1 MNRLVCYAMMAMLM
15 SGCATTGFNNLSL
28 PSFSIFNNLKSVQ
41 TDFDKGRIMEARARV
56 LSMDKKNEDYAKAR
70 AFLIR
75 KIEPARV
82 RLLNHYTA
90 RAKKAEANG
99 EWYSAKQTYDQAAT
113 FSLDP
118 SGLQKKRDA
127 MDVNFRQARMNALL
141 KERRIEDIELLSHQD
156 AYEAPKGVP
165 AKDEIFVRKR
175 QQFQEELQTRAELA
189 YSEAKRFLRKGY
201 PAVAYMEIESHLRLD
216 PQSASGKS
224 LQDEIKAALPK
235 GIVIPKLK
243 AVRGTTSGE
252 RSARRVV
259 LPKSVSVE
267 QIQALIKKGDLISAR
282 QYATVY
288 RREGGK
294 GASKLLK
301 QIQAS
306 IAVEAESKYNRG
318 SLFYR
323 KENLDLAI
331 QYWSDAVALEP
342 ENVEYSESLRRAQQL
357 KEHLE
362 LLRQSTEPEQAPAE
376 PAKGQ

>member
-1 MNRLVCYAMMAMLM
+1 MKRLVCYAMMAMLM
-15 SGCATTGFNNLSL
+15 SGCATTGIGNLSL
-28 PSFSIFNNLKSVQ
+28 PSFSIFNNFKSVQ
-41 TDFDKGRIMEARARV
+41 ADFDKGRIMEARARV

-90 RAKKAEANG
+90 RAKKAEGNAD
-99 EWYSAKQTYDQAAT
+99 WYYAKQTYDQAAA
-113 FSLDP
+113 FSLNP
-118 SGLQKKRDA
+118 SDLKKKRDA
-127 MDVNFRQARMNALL
+127 MDINFRQARMNALL

-175 QQFQEELQTRAELA
+175 EQFQEELQTRAELA
-189 YSEAKRFLRKGY
+189 YSEARRFLRKGY

-216 PQSASGKS
+216 PQSESGKS

-235 GIVIPKLK
+235 GIVIPKLN
-243 AVRGTTSGE
+243 AVRGISSGG
-252 RSARRVV
+252 RSAQRAV
-259 LPKSVSVE
+259 LPKSVSAE
-267 QIQALIKKGDLISAR
+267 QIQALMKKGDLIAAR

-294 GASKLLK
+294 GAAKLLK
-301 QIQAS
+301 QIQAA
-306 IAVEAESKYNRG
+306 ITVEAQARYNRG

-331 QYWSDAVALEP
+331 KYWSEAVALEP

-362 LLRQSTEPEQAPAE
+362 LLRQSAEPEQAPAE
-376 PAKGQ
+376 PAKEQ